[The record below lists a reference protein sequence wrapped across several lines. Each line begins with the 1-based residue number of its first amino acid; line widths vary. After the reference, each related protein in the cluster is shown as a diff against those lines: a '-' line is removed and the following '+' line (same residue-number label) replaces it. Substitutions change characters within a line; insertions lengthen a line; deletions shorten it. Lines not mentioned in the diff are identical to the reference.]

1 MLALARAAVACGDMD
16 RPRRP
21 AHPLITLIVPARDE
35 EAQLEPLYARVAE
48 AMSPCACR
56 WELLLIDDGSRDG
69 TAEAWRALMRLD
81 PRLGLLVHSRSFG
94 KEAAL
99 WSGFAQSRGDAMVAL
114 DADLQDP
121 PELVAR
127 FVAAWRCG
135 SDMVFGVRSSRA
147 DPWWKRATAAA
158 FYRLAATVIT
168 PAPPRAAGD
177 FRLIDRRLVDRLLAL
192 PESERCTRALYA
204 WLGGDCVGIPYRRP
218 PRTGRRRYGL
228 RASCAQAIACL
239 GHTQAPLWAVAALG
253 LASSAGAMLWC
264 GVVTVLGLSGRL
276 PWAALADAALGLE
289 GALALA
295 ALGIIGLYVGRIA
308 AEVARRPTALVDAI
322 EGAARPTR
330 RHASLPSS
338 DDAQADAMADAPARA
353 EGGLIAAPRRPGRR
367 LPGDYVLRAG
377 AIAPARRHGDG

>member
-1 MLALARAAVACGDMD
+1 MD

-21 AHPLITLIVPARDE
+21 AHPLISLIVPARDE
-35 EAQLEPLYARVAE
+35 AAQVEPLYARVAE
-48 AMSPCACR
+48 AMSPCGCR
-56 WELLLIDDGSRDG
+56 WELLLVDDGSQDG
-69 TAEAWRALMRLD
+69 TVERWRSLMRLD
-81 PRLGLLVHSRSFG
+81 PRLGLVVHSRSFG

-99 WSGFAQSRGDAMVAL
+99 WSGFALSRGDAVVAL

-127 FVAAWRCG
+127 FVAAWRAG
-135 SDMVFGVRSSRA
+135 ASMVFGVRASRA

-158 FYRLAATVIT
+158 FYRLAATMIT

-192 PESERCTRALYA
+192 PEIERCTRALYA
-204 WLGGDCVGIPYRRP
+204 WLGGACVGIPYRRP

-253 LASSAGAMLWC
+253 LASSAGAMTWF
-264 GVVTVLGLSGRL
+264 GVAAVLKLSGRL

-289 GALALA
+289 GALALGA
-295 ALGIIGLYVGRIA
+295 VGIIGLYVGRIA
-308 AEVARRPTALVDAI
+308 TEVARRPTALVDAI
-322 EGAARPTR
+322 EGAARPVGRST
-330 RHASLPSS
+330 SDQFSDQFSDQPSDRS
-338 DDAQADAMADAPARA
+338 RADALADAPSYA
-353 EGGLIAAPRRPGRR
+353 ERGLVAAPLRPGRR
-367 LPGDYVLRAG
+367 LRADDGLRVG
-377 AIAPARRHGDG
+377 VIAPGGRLGDA